1 MQKPKKRDTL
11 VNREEYIKSY
21 KVLSA
26 VINYALTEFTQ
37 PWWWCLYNLML
48 FLYLIRVWWL
58 FLGTCQEEITLNF
71 LSMLFPDK
79 QSILY
84 SNQPTTTRES
94 ASVST
99 NVREKPSWALQTSTV
114 SKAQR
119 PNSVYRSTFN
129 CKAGIILQDLSCS
142 ASISP
147 LGIIRQAVV

>member
-58 FLGTCQEEITLNF
+58 FLGTFREEITLNF

-94 ASVST
+94 AM
-99 NVREKPSWALQTSTV
+99 LQVFPLMSERCPVEHTRLPLFQRLKDPIQCTDPPSTV
-114 SKAQR
+114 RQ
-119 PNSVYRSTFN
+119 VLFN
-129 CKAGIILQDLSCS
+129 KI
-142 ASISP
+142 
-147 LGIIRQAVV
+147 